1 MCVDFIL
8 FVFEAFASAVYFC
21 CINSLFSLV
30 KRAFVWLYYFY
41 LFRLTVRTQLASYRQ
56 YSKLDI
62 IFIFINKKSAQI
74 LIKCCCVVRGSEVSY
89 VTMTTMAI
97 TTLISNW
104 IKSVFYFRKITDA
117 QMELITLQVL
127 CKSESWNQ
135 SFKVSLFVC
144 YNTKLHISFS
154 VSRRGYTKN
163 NINFLFSLNFRAYL
177 WVLQAK

>member
-8 FVFEAFASAVYFC
+8 FVFEAFASAVFFC
-21 CINSLFSLV
+21 NNSLFSLV

-104 IKSVFYFRKITDA
+104 IKRVFKITDA
-117 QMELITLQVL
+117 QMELIALQVL
-127 CKSESWNQ
+127 CKSESWIQ

-154 VSRRGYTKN
+154 MSRRGNTKS

>member
-8 FVFEAFASAVYFC
+8 FVFEAFASAVFFFC
-21 CINSLFSLV
+21 NNSLFSLV

-62 IFIFINKKSAQI
+62 IFIFINKKSALI

-104 IKSVFYFRKITDA
+104 IKRVFKITDA

-135 SFKVSLFVC
+135 SFKVSLFVY
-144 YNTKLHISFS
+144 YNTKLHISIS
-154 VSRRGYTKN
+154 ISRRGNTKN